1 MLRITRIN
9 ESQSLITLKVE
20 GQIIS
25 EWVSLLEKEA
35 LSSLQEKQ
43 EVVLDFADVT
53 FINHNG
59 VEMLQK
65 ISAENIRIVN
75 CCPLIKDLLNNSVN
89 FR

>member
-1 MLRITRIN
+1 MLRITRIG
-9 ESQSLITLKVE
+9 ESQSLVTLKVE

-35 LSSLQEKQ
+35 LSSLQEKK
-43 EVVLDFADVT
+43 EVVLDFTEVT

-89 FR
+89 FK